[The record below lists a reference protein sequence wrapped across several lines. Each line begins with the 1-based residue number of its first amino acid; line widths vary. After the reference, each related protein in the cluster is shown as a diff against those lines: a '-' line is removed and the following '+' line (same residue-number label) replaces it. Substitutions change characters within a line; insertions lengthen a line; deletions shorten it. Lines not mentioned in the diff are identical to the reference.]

1 MIMGGRAAEHLVF
14 NRFTT
19 GASDDLKKATEIARK
34 MVCQWGM
41 SEELGPLTYSEERN
55 AYLGRDMLQHKWFS
69 NASVKMIDTEVRS
82 LLHDSYQRAFSLL
95 ETNRQVLDYLAEQL
109 IETETIDGNL
119 VRETL
124 KNPPAIN

>member
-1 MIMGGRAAEHLVF
+1 
-14 NRFTT
+14 
-19 GASDDLKKATEIARK
+19 
-34 MVCQWGM
+34 
-41 SEELGPLTYSEERN
+41 LTYSEERN

>member
-1 MIMGGRAAEHLVF
+1 
-14 NRFTT
+14 
-19 GASDDLKKATEIARK
+19 
-34 MVCQWGM
+34 
-41 SEELGPLTYSEERN
+41 
-55 AYLGRDMLQHKWFS
+55 MLLHKWFS